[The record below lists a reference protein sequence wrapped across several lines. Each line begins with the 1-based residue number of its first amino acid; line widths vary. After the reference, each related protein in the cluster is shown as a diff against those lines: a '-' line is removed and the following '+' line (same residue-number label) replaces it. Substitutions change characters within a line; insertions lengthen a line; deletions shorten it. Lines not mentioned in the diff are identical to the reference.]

1 MERETPGRVRA
12 GLGDLA
18 PFFTRDKQSLFPKAV
33 ADIYVQSWEEQLF
46 GNWQRRIYDVYRN
59 QEKEKPEGQVD
70 FEKIISFHTFAQSQG
85 YKAFVHLFSHLLV
98 IETL

>member
-18 PFFTRDKQSLFPKAV
+18 PFFTGDKQSLFPKVV

-46 GNWQRRIYDVYRN
+46 GNWQRRIYDV
-59 QEKEKPEGQVD
+59 
-70 FEKIISFHTFAQSQG
+70 
-85 YKAFVHLFSHLLV
+85 
-98 IETL
+98 